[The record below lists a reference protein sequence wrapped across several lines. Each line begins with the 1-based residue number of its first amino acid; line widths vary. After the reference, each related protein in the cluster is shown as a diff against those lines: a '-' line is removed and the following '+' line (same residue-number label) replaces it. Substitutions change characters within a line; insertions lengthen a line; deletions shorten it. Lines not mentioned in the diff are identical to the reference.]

1 MRTLLAFFI
10 VLALA
15 AGCARQEPDQA
26 RVGETPTLLASPA
39 NPSATPAST
48 PTPLTVTRAGGAV
61 SMASRAAPPQPTA
74 TATPIPTPTPT
85 AVPMGVTGSPRAF
98 GLQTP
103 EAQEG
108 APCGLVDLF
117 DFPLDPPHGRDAR
130 GGGSDFG
137 IWRSRFDGY
146 HAGEDWWISGGGSQ
160 GASVYSIGHGEVT
173 YAEPLGWGRDKGV
186 VILRHTFPDGHEMLS
201 FYGHLD
207 EDTFQVEA
215 GDCVRRGE
223 KIGEIGRPTTGPHLH
238 FELRSYMPYAPG
250 RGYMPDDPTLAGWV
264 PPSETVWDSRLAAAP
279 GVLWTQPASAEVMR
293 TAETGREMLIIL
305 LDGEQIRAIDM
316 ASGEEVWHR
325 PVGEDIERLAF
336 DGESGQI
343 YTANQ
348 KGEVIA
354 YALPDPEGGLT
365 VTGALPL
372 WAVDFDVVGIPTLMP
387 LPGGGLVLSAWDHLV
402 AISAGG
408 EFLWQVELETR
419 PYDWLLHGDTLFVTA
434 NGGERP
440 LLTADRSGWQF
451 WDTGTGG
458 RLAAAGDQVLLY
470 DGDGLYRLDLAAQ
483 SVEPLLNL
491 PGGRRDAGD
500 AAPLPG
506 GGLIV
511 AQVDR
516 ADRRLLAFDS
526 NGNLL
531 WQRSV
536 AGITAGDLDLFVAGD
551 KLFLV
556 DKSRGTWG
564 SEIAL
569 FALDLEGE
577 PRLIHL
583 FSGGSRSSVLDQTS
597 ITPLA
602 NGQVLINIDGRS
614 LTLLDTVEAERI
626 VTSD

>member
-1 MRTLLAFFI
+1 MRSLLAFIF
-10 VLALA
+10 VLALVM
-15 AGCARQEPDQA
+15 GCARPGEERPQQENTRPA
-26 RVGETPTLLASPA
+26 APTAAPSSPTTFEPPATIAPTASATAVPT
-39 NPSATPAST
+39 ATPA
-48 PTPLTVTRAGGAV
+48 
-61 SMASRAAPPQPTA
+61 PTA

-85 AVPMGVTGSPRAF
+85 AVPMGVTGSPRAVSF
-98 GLQTP
+98 QTP

-108 APCGLVDLF
+108 TSCGLVDLF

-146 HAGEDWWISGGGSQ
+146 HAGEDWWISGGGGSQ

-186 VILRHTFPDGHEMLS
+186 VIVRHTFPDGHELLS

-207 EDTFQVEA
+207 EDSLKVEA

-238 FELRSYMPYAPG
+238 FELRTYMPYAPG

-264 PPSETVWDSRLAAAP
+264 PPSETVWHSRLAASP
-279 GVLWTQPASAEVMR
+279 GVLWTQPASAEVVR
-293 TAETGREMLIIL
+293 TAETAQEKLILL
-305 LDGEQIRAIDM
+305 LDGEHIRAIDM
-316 ASGEEVWHR
+316 TSGEEVWRR
-325 PVGEDIERLAF
+325 PVGEDIERLMF
-336 DGESGQI
+336 DRESGQI

-348 KGEVIA
+348 KGEVLA
-354 YALPDPEGGLT
+354 YALPDSEGGIT
-365 VTGALPL
+365 ITGALPL

-402 AISAGG
+402 AISASG
-408 EFLWQVELETR
+408 EFLWEVELETR
-419 PYDWLLHGDTLFVTA
+419 PYDWLLHGETLFVTA
-434 NGGERP
+434 NGVEWP
-440 LLTADRSGWQF
+440 LLTANRSGWQF
-451 WDTGTGG
+451 WDTRTGG
-458 RLAAAGDQVLLY
+458 RLATAGDQVLLY
-470 DGDGLYRLDLAAQ
+470 DGERLYRLDLAAE

-500 AAPLPG
+500 VAPLPG

-511 AQVDR
+511 AHVDR

-526 NGNLL
+526 GGNLL

-536 AGITAGDLDLFVAGD
+536 DDATAGDLRLFAAGD

-569 FALDLEGE
+569 FALDLEEE
-577 PRLIHL
+577 PQLLHL
-583 FSGGSRSSVLDQTS
+583 FSGGSRSSALDQTS

-602 NGQVLINIDGRS
+602 YDQVLINIDGRS
-614 LTLLDTVEAERI
+614 LTLLDTAEAERI
-626 VTSD
+626 VSSD